1 MLQDIA
7 LARHSQDRS
16 TKDSKE
22 LTAMRTFSLLCLL
35 AICAPGCATLNSIN
49 AEFPWS
55 PEKKRE
61 QLEKTQPVRIVS
73 FWSEMMINSTTR
85 KPVRGF
91 GGRVYFYNK
100 AGKPVKVDGELSVY
114 AYDDTD
120 KDAETASRAEP
131 DKIFTYRKEEFAN
144 YYSKSEIGESY
155 SIWLPWDGV
164 DGDEKKISLVAK
176 FVMTSGEVVRGPME
190 LVTLTGKKKKSKAQ
204 PLSDSQR
211 FLKKQLESQFGAE
224 ADEIAA
230 MLYSG
235 KAPAEWVDE
244 DVKQEI
250 KSRRNVSKEI
260 PLTESMI
267 EKLNAAGEI
276 RLEEL
281 PEPIEERPSP
291 RMPSSRSQRQE
302 EEEYVEPVRGG
313 YTRKATVP
321 AASFIAADPKANS
334 AHARRYG
341 LQRNQLL
348 NASSQFEQAAP
359 LPAASLPS
367 QKGSRHAPRSGPE
380 PVVTERGPAKSE
392 FERTPDWLSSP

>member
-1 MLQDIA
+1 MRS
-7 LARHSQDRS
+7 LA
-16 TKDSKE
+16 
-22 LTAMRTFSLLCLL
+22 LLCLL

-55 PEKKRE
+55 AEKKRE

-73 FWSEMMINSTTR
+73 FWSEMMINSDTQ

-100 AGKPVKVDGELSVY
+100 SGKPVKVDGALSVY

-120 KDAETASRAEP
+120 KDVDTASRGEP

-155 SIWLPWDGV
+155 SIWLPWDSV
-164 DGDEKKISLVAK
+164 DGDEKKISLLAK
-176 FVMTSGEVVRGPME
+176 FVTTKGEVVRGPME
-190 LVTLTGKKKKSKAQ
+190 LVTLSGKKKKSKAE

-211 FLKKQLESQFGAE
+211 FLKKQLESQFGSEAE
-224 ADEIAA
+224 EIAA

-244 DVKQEI
+244 EVKQEI
-250 KSRRNVSKEI
+250 KSRRTVSKEI

-267 EKLNAAGEI
+267 EKLNSAGEVKA
-276 RLEEL
+276 EEL
-281 PEPIEERPSP
+281 PEPIEERPATRTKP
-291 RMPSSRSQRQE
+291 SRSRNQDE

-313 YTRKATVP
+313 YSRETKMP
-321 AASFIAADPKANS
+321 AAEFIAADPKAS
-334 AHARRYG
+334 PAHARRYG

-348 NASSQFEQAAP
+348 NASSQFAP
-359 LPAASLPS
+359 ADPPPSATQPS
-367 QKGSRHAPRSGPE
+367 QKASRHAPRSGPA
-380 PVVTERGPAKSE
+380 PVVTERGAAMNE
-392 FERTPDWLSSP
+392 FEKTPDWLTSQ